1 MICLILLWERSN
13 IMWDSKMYKLIDS
26 VTEFLNL
33 NNSLITNIQITYDT
47 NFNMYVVF
55 FRTLKSDNF
64 IYEYNEEY

>member
-1 MICLILLWERSN
+1 
-13 IMWDSKMYKLIDS
+13 MWDSRMYKLIDS

-33 NNSLITNIQITYDT
+33 NNSLITNVQITYDT

-55 FRTLKSDNF
+55 FSTLKSDNF

>member
-1 MICLILLWERSN
+1 
-13 IMWDSKMYKLIDS
+13 MWNSRMYKLIDS

-33 NNSLITNIQITYDT
+33 NDSLVTNVQITYDT
-47 NFNMYVVF
+47 NFNMYVIF

>member
-1 MICLILLWERSN
+1 
-13 IMWDSKMYKLIDS
+13 MWDSRMYKLIDS

-33 NNSLITNIQITYDT
+33 NNSLITNVQITYDT

-55 FRTLKSDNF
+55 FYTLKSDNF

>member
-1 MICLILLWERSN
+1 
-13 IMWDSKMYKLIDS
+13 MYKLIDS

-33 NNSLITNIQITYDT
+33 NNSLITNVQITYDT

-55 FRTLKSDNF
+55 FCTLKSDNF

>member
-1 MICLILLWERSN
+1 
-13 IMWDSKMYKLIDS
+13 MWNSRMYKLIDS

-33 NNSLITNIQITYDT
+33 NVSLITNVQITYDT

-55 FRTLKSDNF
+55 FLTLKSDNF